1 MRNVQHRGAWFRLRA
16 LAAQGVPAL
25 LVLAG
30 MLAGAAALAHAPS
43 GQVAPLIV
51 DQAAPGQLLGKYTAV
66 LEDPSTGLTIEDVR
80 SPRFAPSFRP
90 AGVGVMNFGYTAS
103 AWWLC
108 FTLVNRDAL
117 SRERL
122 LEVRYPSIDAIEVY
136 APGADGQMVVQ
147 RGGDRQPFTGRRVQN
162 RNHVFP
168 MTLAAGAE
176 TTVFVRLASSSVL
189 TAPVHLWAPEAF
201 AAQERDTQMLLG
213 LFYGLVLAL
222 VLYNLMLFVALRE
235 RIYLVYVAYA
245 SSFSLFLFSF
255 DGLAFQY
262 LWPESVWLAN
272 HALATSLAAS
282 MLFGAMLA
290 REFLSMRE
298 QAPWID
304 LWMRGTMVAGGVLVL
319 AAATGAVLS
328 YSTVLRSISLIGI
341 VTAALALWVAVR
353 SLLRGF
359 RPARFF
365 LLAWSAMIV
374 FICLGALRNFALVPS
389 NVLTIYGL
397 HFGLVVDVL
406 FLSFA
411 LADRIS
417 LLRSRT
423 RRAEDDVRSIRDT
436 LVETRRRSDQML
448 KARIVERTAELH
460 DANAHLRTEVA
471 ERDALM
477 RELRERE
484 ERMRFMA
491 QNDPLT
497 GLPNRLSMQQRLE
510 LALQFARRNRRKLA
524 VLMVDLKAFKA
535 LNDTRGHLVGDQAL
549 AAVAGRLRMGV
560 RGADTV
566 ARYGGDEFVVLAGDL
581 DRSEDAGMIAEKIC
595 DTVNVPLALEGGM
608 ARLACAI
615 GISVFPDDGESG
627 EALLGRAEQA
637 LTEAKAASETRWAY
651 YAPVN

>member
-1 MRNVQHRGAWFRLRA
+1 MRNACRVTRLSRLRQGVRHGVSTLLA
-16 LAAQGVPAL
+16 LACL
-25 LVLAG
+25 LS
-30 MLAGAAALAHAPS
+30 GAAALAHAPA
-43 GQVAPLIV
+43 GQVAPLMI

-66 LEDPSTGLTIEDVR
+66 LEDPAGRLTLEDAR
-80 SPRFAPSFRP
+80 SSRFAPLFQP
-90 AGVGVMNFGYTAS
+90 AGVGVMNFGYTGS

-108 FTLVNRDAL
+108 FTLVNRD
-117 SRERL
+117 SVPREML
-122 LEVRYPSIDAIEVY
+122 LEVRYPSIDVIDVF
-136 APGADGQMVVQ
+136 APGADGRTQVQ
-147 RGGDRQPFTGRRVQN
+147 RGGDRQPFTERQVQS

-168 MTLAAGAE
+168 VTLAPGAD
-176 TTVFVRLASSSVL
+176 TMVFVRLASSSVL
-189 TAPVHLWAPEAF
+189 TAPVHLWTPEAF

-222 VLYNLMLFVALRE
+222 ILYNLMLFVALRE
-235 RIYLVYVAYA
+235 RIYLVYVCYA
-245 SSFSLFLFSF
+245 TTFSLFLFSF

-262 LWPESVWLAN
+262 LWPGNVWLAN

-298 QAPWID
+298 QAPWVD
-304 LWMRGTMVAGGVLVL
+304 LWMRGTMVAGGILVM

-328 YSTVLRSISLIGI
+328 YSFVLRSISLIGI
-341 VTAALALWVAVR
+341 VTGALALGVAVR
-353 SLLRGF
+353 SLLRGY

-374 FICLGALRNFALVPS
+374 FIGIGALRNFALVPS
-389 NVLTIYGL
+389 NLLTIYGL

-417 LLRSRT
+417 LLRRQT

-436 LVETRRRSDQML
+436 LVETRRRSDQVL
-448 KARIVERTAELH
+448 EARIVERTAELH

-471 ERDALM
+471 ERDTLM

-510 LALQFARRNRRKLA
+510 LALQFARRNRKKLA
-524 VLMVDLKAFKA
+524 VLMVDLRTFKV

-581 DRSEDAGMIAEKIC
+581 DRAEDAGMIAEKIC

-608 ARLACAI
+608 ARLACTI

-627 EALLGRAEQA
+627 EALLARAEQA
-637 LTEAKAASETRWAY
+637 LEAAKAAAEKRWAY
-651 YAPVN
+651 YALVS